1 MPRKLLKS
9 LWMILLM
16 VLVFQACQN
25 RPGEHLPEN
34 DAETYEDQLID
45 ANKKAIS
52 TERRQII
59 DFVKRHQWKLKET
72 GTGLLYSIY
81 EKGEGQVAAE
91 GDRAV
96 LDYSV
101 SLISGTEIY
110 SSEDLGPLQ
119 FTIGRGGVPS
129 GLEEGILLMREG
141 DRAKFI
147 IPSHL
152 AYGLLGDQDKIPPKA
167 TLIYDVK
174 LLELK

>member
-1 MPRKLLKS
+1 MRGKLLKS
-9 LWMILLM
+9 LWTILLIG
-16 VLVFQACQN
+16 LVFQACQN
-25 RPGEHLPEN
+25 RSGEQPPEN
-34 DAETYEDQLID
+34 KTENYEDQLID

-52 TERRQII
+52 TERQQIV

-72 GTGLLYSIY
+72 GTGLLYSVY
-81 EKGEGQVAAE
+81 EKGAGRKAAE

-96 LDYSV
+96 MDYTV
-101 SLISGTEIY
+101 ALISGTEIY

-141 DRAKFI
+141 DHAKFI